1 MSTNQDSINHLALSE
16 GTRIGHYNIKS
27 LLGQGGFSL
36 VYLALDEDLGRLIAL
51 KEYLPAS
58 LATRTQ
64 GNTVVPQNGKHRVA
78 FEQGRARFIEEA

>member
-1 MSTNQDSINHLALSE
+1 MIVDQDSINHFALSE